1 MQGGEEKHM
10 KKTVWQVL
18 LCCCIIIISIITLG
32 KKVEATHTSIENTG
46 LEEFIAEEKEQQKQW
61 REKYYNK
68 SLFLENCM
76 YIFVAILIFNV
87 IAFSIMSYK
96 GKKIHLIYKILQILF
111 LLLIFVFYK
120 IWIKIHEPW
129 GARIAVIMPW
139 DDIWRPIMIKFAVAE
154 IILLFITLFVD
165 KKIYI
170 FSGSILFGVVLLV
183 YNIVGDYY
191 LKILPSIVSII
202 ITSILFL
209 PLYLKKESLEE
220 EENVRL

>member
-1 MQGGEEKHM
+1 M
-10 KKTVWQVL
+10 
-18 LCCCIIIISIITLG
+18 
-32 KKVEATHTSIENTG
+32 
-46 LEEFIAEEKEQQKQW
+46 
-61 REKYYNK
+61 
-68 SLFLENCM
+68 
-76 YIFVAILIFNV
+76 
-87 IAFSIMSYK
+87 
-96 GKKIHLIYKILQILF
+96 
-111 LLLIFVFYK
+111 
-120 IWIKIHEPW
+120 

-202 ITSILFL
+202 ITNILFL